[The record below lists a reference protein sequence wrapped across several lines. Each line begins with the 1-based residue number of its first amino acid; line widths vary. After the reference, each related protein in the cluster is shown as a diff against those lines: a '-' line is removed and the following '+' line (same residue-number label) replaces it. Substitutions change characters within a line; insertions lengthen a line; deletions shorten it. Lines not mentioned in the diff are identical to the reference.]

1 MSSASRV
8 AERSLS
14 GLAAARACFGARPRG
29 HRPSARRDRTPES
42 TCDRK
47 DRAPARRPAE
57 AVMDAPASPL
67 ISRSFR
73 STAPRIARRCIAL
86 GLEERC
92 YVKNQGMRFA
102 RRSSWRGLEQKRFY
116 NGSRRGQAMPVDLSV
131 KQVDDEIAERLREQA
146 KRNHR
151 SLQGELKA
159 ILEEAVSRRQR
170 LTIHEVA
177 ARVREL
183 GISTPS
189 EAVEIV
195 RQGREDRTRHIDRVL
210 EESRARHAGRR

>member
-1 MSSASRV
+1 
-8 AERSLS
+8 
-14 GLAAARACFGARPRG
+14 
-29 HRPSARRDRTPES
+29 
-42 TCDRK
+42 
-47 DRAPARRPAE
+47 
-57 AVMDAPASPL
+57 
-67 ISRSFR
+67 
-73 STAPRIARRCIAL
+73 
-86 GLEERC
+86 
-92 YVKNQGMRFA
+92 
-102 RRSSWRGLEQKRFY
+102 
-116 NGSRRGQAMPVDLSV
+116 MPVDLSV

-159 ILEEAVSRRQR
+159 ILEEAVSRPQR

-195 RQGREDRTRHIDRVL
+195 RQGREDRTRHIERVL